1 MGASYYYL
9 TIVREWKEDRFKLV
23 EYFGH
28 FIAIGF
34 GFGTSLAG
42 LGMKL
47 YNNSVVWCWIAPYNV
62 PDGCTSDPDVLCERG
77 NGAAGYRWSFYYG
90 PLWVCIFLVFMFMTM
105 VYMYV
110 RRLDVKMQAY
120 TNQYST
126 AANVGAT
133 GPRTSITAFGYQ
145 LRRDSLNSDGT
156 VSDPTDIEG
165 NKGKKKRMSFSSVAS
180 RDASGDSSKDP
191 AAGTRAASAAT
202 ARAVERERMKKQ
214 NERSKAVANQGL
226 FYAGTF
232 AFVWLFGT
240 ITRFM
245 QLIGL
250 KAPWPIIF
258 LFAIFT
264 PSQGFFNFLVYIRP
278 RILKYFAVKKK
289 KKEALKKKAAGESA
303 SGFSSTVSMIRV
315 SGMEDDEV
323 ASKNESSSVVSAV
336 MVEPSSPP
344 RS

>member
-1 MGASYYYL
+1 MG
-9 TIVREWKEDRFKLV
+9 
-23 EYFGH
+23 
-28 FIAIGF
+28 
-34 GFGTSLAG
+34 
-42 LGMKL
+42 
-47 YNNSVVWCWIAPYNV
+47 
-62 PDGCTSDPDVLCERG
+62 
-77 NGAAGYRWSFYYG
+77 
-90 PLWVCIFLVFMFMTM
+90 
-105 VYMYV
+105 
-110 RRLDVKMQAY
+110 
-120 TNQYST
+120 
-126 AANVGAT
+126 
-133 GPRTSITAFGYQ
+133 
-145 LRRDSLNSDGT
+145 
-156 VSDPTDIEG
+156 
-165 NKGKKKRMSFSSVAS
+165 
-180 RDASGDSSKDP
+180 
-191 AAGTRAASAAT
+191 
-202 ARAVERERMKKQ
+202 RMKKQ

-289 KKEALKKKAAGESA
+289 KEALKKKAAGESA

-336 MVEPSSPP
+336 MVEPSSTTP
-344 RS
+344 RSVPEGIITTTPPHTPYQRRSSNGSIKRLSFESGLSKCDESIEETAETTESQGEDVPKKRDSKVRFQAANIDVVDEKEDLSTDSDVDLETMSALASLTSAASGGGGGGGGGADGAEGGTTTTITPPIAAA

>member
-1 MGASYYYL
+1 MG
-9 TIVREWKEDRFKLV
+9 
-23 EYFGH
+23 
-28 FIAIGF
+28 
-34 GFGTSLAG
+34 
-42 LGMKL
+42 
-47 YNNSVVWCWIAPYNV
+47 
-62 PDGCTSDPDVLCERG
+62 
-77 NGAAGYRWSFYYG
+77 
-90 PLWVCIFLVFMFMTM
+90 
-105 VYMYV
+105 
-110 RRLDVKMQAY
+110 
-120 TNQYST
+120 
-126 AANVGAT
+126 
-133 GPRTSITAFGYQ
+133 
-145 LRRDSLNSDGT
+145 
-156 VSDPTDIEG
+156 
-165 NKGKKKRMSFSSVAS
+165 
-180 RDASGDSSKDP
+180 
-191 AAGTRAASAAT
+191 
-202 ARAVERERMKKQ
+202 RMKKQ

-289 KKEALKKKAAGESA
+289 KKDNLKKKAAGESA
-303 SGFSSTVSMIRV
+303 SAFSSTVSMIRV

-336 MVEPSSPP
+336 MVEPSSTTP
-344 RS
+344 RSAPEGIITTPPPHTPYQRRSSNGSIKRLSFESGLSKCDESIEETEATSQGDDVPKKRDSKVRFQAANIDVVDEKEDRATESEMDVETMSALASLTSAAVG